1 MKNKSCFW
9 VFMLVLVSIL
19 LGGCV
24 KTQYVVMTPDTI
36 RDKAARERAKES
48 FEAHQKASKK
58 HLRWVQNQTEWK
70 RDFAL
75 SCPFGGEGE
84 VVIHD
89 HLGSQ
94 LTYWRGGGAQKILMR
109 RVVMLNR
116 AKNPYSNLTVNI
128 YGDGQ
133 RVVSNMCPGGSITLV
148 SSIPPVVGGQSKRV
162 IWTAEG
168 VIDGRLAYGESRTG
182 QIWQGWARW
191 EVQMNRPSW
200 VMNLNRVDKEF

>member
-1 MKNKSCFW
+1 MKNGFS
-9 VFMLVLVSIL
+9 VFMLVLIATL

-24 KTQYVVMTPDTI
+24 KTQYVTMTPDSI
-36 RDKAARERAKES
+36 RDKSARERAKDS
-48 FEAHQKASKK
+48 FEAHQKASRTHVTWVTNQATWKK
-58 HLRWVQNQTEWK
+58 EFT
-70 RDFAL
+70 L
-75 SCPFGGEGE
+75 SCPLGGEEE
-84 VVIHD
+84 VIIHD

-94 LTYWRGGGAQKILMR
+94 LSYWRGGGAQKILMR
-109 RVVMLNR
+109 RVVMVNR
-116 AKNPYSNLTVNI
+116 AKNPYTNLTLNI

-133 RVVSNMCPGGSITLV
+133 RIVSNMCPGGSITLV
-148 SSIPPVVGGQSKRV
+148 SSIPPVVGGRSKRV